1 MIRASE
7 TSSDFVRAVV
17 LSGRSLL
24 LCLILTSLGGEALAQ
39 KPGLGVEFAEWGF
52 DDRAVPRKFNLLTLE
67 IQNNSPAPFDGT
79 ISLTRLLNGTAAG
92 APLVRRTYV
101 GAYQK
106 RLVQFTPYV
115 FDFSDEWDVRWG
127 PTLNETETIEAPRL
141 GAGSRVIF
149 NDPAQS
155 SGLAS
160 GLRGFRDDRF
170 PKDVIGTD
178 TLLCVVLDHAP
189 RWETVRRKVFR
200 DWLYRGGVLHVL
212 HNPEGRFPKL
222 PVPELNN
229 SEKPSRFG
237 TGRIYWHEFQRGR
250 LHDNRRFVYDEIYPT
265 AKVPVPVKVNI
276 NDRSGDGFDEEN
288 ADPTSTE
295 FTTKLGS
302 NSFTSAYS
310 EWDSDLAIP
319 FALRDVLQAQTE
331 HNWPLIY
338 VLALGYLLVIFPGGP
353 WLAKKLDYR
362 LNLLALVVVVGS
374 WCWFY
379 SVVGARGYGERS
391 TTQSLAIARP
401 LPDGR
406 WDVTQWSGV
415 FVTDGDTFP
424 ITHQGE
430 SRHYSALVKDG
441 ERVEGYIQEGR
452 DGRFV
457 VDVPPFTSR
466 TMAHRAI
473 VEMPGPQVKVTD
485 AKWNAAGALEE
496 LSLEFGEDLPVDVQ
510 SVVLISEGFIHELQP
525 KVINRQTTLTLRG
538 TARAAAQLLELD
550 HNDYDYR
557 FRYRRKE
564 PEDQAFARLFSSIV
578 ARDIGIRIHQDLNRF
593 QFPRD
598 MARLCLYA
606 KLPDEL
612 ACRDGR
618 QPEETLGFQNG
629 RVLYSI
635 DLPLSP
641 PKRPPVVN
649 PNRRRGGAAR
659 KAVEDLEL
667 GL

>member
-7 TSSDFVRAVV
+7 RLRGFFGRL
-17 LSGRSLL
+17 LSGRGLL
-24 LCLILTSLGGEALAQ
+24 LWLVLVGLTGEAIAQ
-39 KPGLGVEFAEWGF
+39 KRSGLGVEFAEWGF

-67 IQNNSPAPFDGT
+67 IQNNSPNPFDGT
-79 ISLTRLLNGTAAG
+79 ISVSRLLSGTASG
-92 APLVRRTYV
+92 APLVQRTYI

-115 FDFSDEWDVRWG
+115 FDFSDEWEVRWG
-127 PTLNETETIEAPRL
+127 PTLDETETIEAPRL

-212 HNPEGRFPKL
+212 YGPEGRFPKL
-222 PVPELNN
+222 PVPELN
-229 SEKPSRFG
+229 SAERPTRFG
-237 TGRIYWHEFQRGR
+237 TGRIYWHEFQRGK
-250 LHDNRRFVYDEIYPT
+250 LHDNRPFVYDEIYPT
-265 AKVPVPVKVNI
+265 ATVPVPIRVNI
-276 NDRSGDGFDEEN
+276 NEIFDSSAAEGFDEEN

-302 NSFTSAYS
+302 NSYTFASS
-310 EWDSDLAIP
+310 EWDSDMAIP
-319 FALRDVLQAQTE
+319 FALRDVVQAQTE

-338 VLALGYLLVIFPGGP
+338 VLALAYLLLIFPGGP

-362 LNLLALVVVVGS
+362 LNLLALVVVVAS

-379 SVVGARGYGERS
+379 SAVGARGYGERS

-424 ITHQGE
+424 LTHQGE
-430 SRHYSALVKDG
+430 TRHYSALVKDG

-466 TMAHRAI
+466 TMAHRSV
-473 VEMPGPQVKVTD
+473 VEMPGPQITVTG
-485 AKWNAAGALEE
+485 AKWNASGALEE
-496 LSLEFGEDLPVDVQ
+496 LTLDLGESVPAGIQ
-510 SVVLISEGFIHELQP
+510 SAVLLSEGVIHELEP
-525 KVINRQTTLTLRG
+525 KRISRQTTLTLRG
-538 TARAAAQLLELD
+538 TARVAQQLIEL
-550 HNDYDYR
+550 NQNSYDYG
-557 FRYRRKE
+557 FRYRRRE
-564 PEDQAFARLFSSIV
+564 SEERSYSRLFTSMV
-578 ARDIGIRIHQDLNRF
+578 ARDIGIRMQQDLSRF
-593 QFPRD
+593 RFPRD

-606 KLPDEL
+606 ELPDEL

-618 QPEETLGFQNG
+618 QPDETLGFQNG

-635 DLPLSP
+635 DIPLSP
-641 PKRPPVVN
+641 PERPAVVN
-649 PNRRRGGAAR
+649 PNRPVQNVANPG
-659 KAVEDLEL
+659 
-667 GL
+667 

>member
-1 MIRASE
+1 MIQASE
-7 TSSDFVRAVV
+7 KLRGFFGPVP
-17 LSGRSLL
+17 SGRSLL
-24 LCLILTSLGGEALAQ
+24 LWLMLIGLTGEAIAQ
-39 KPGLGVEFAEWGF
+39 KRSGLGVEFAEWGF

-67 IQNNSPAPFDGT
+67 IQNNSPNPFDGE
-79 ISLTRLLNGTAAG
+79 ISVSRLLSGTTSG
-92 APLVRRTYV
+92 ARLVQQTYI

-115 FDFSDEWDVRWG
+115 FDFSDEWEVRWG
-127 PTLNETETIEAPRL
+127 PTLDETETIEAPRL

-212 HNPEGRFPKL
+212 LGPEGRFPKL
-222 PVPELNN
+222 PVPELN
-229 SEKPSRFG
+229 SAERPTRFG
-237 TGRIYWHEFQRGR
+237 TGRIYWHEFQRGK
-250 LHDNRRFVYDEIYPT
+250 LHDNRPFVYDEIYPT
-265 AKVPVPVKVNI
+265 ATVPVPVKVNVT
-276 NDRSGDGFDEEN
+276 DSSGDGFDEEN

-310 EWDSDLAIP
+310 EWDSDMAIP
-319 FALRDVLQAQTE
+319 FALRDVVQAQAK

-338 VLALGYLLVIFPGGP
+338 LLSLAYLLLIFPGGP

-362 LNLLALVVVVGS
+362 LNLLALVVVVAS

-379 SVVGARGYGERS
+379 STVGARGYGERS
-391 TTQSLAIARP
+391 TTQSVAIARP

-424 ITHQGE
+424 LTHQGE

-466 TMAHRAI
+466 TMAHRAV
-473 VEMPGPQVKVTD
+473 VEMPGPQVKVTG
-485 AKWNAAGALEE
+485 ASWNAAGTLTE
-496 LSLEFGEDLPVDVQ
+496 LTLDLDESVPVGIE
-510 SVVLISEGFIHELQP
+510 SAVLLSEGVIHELEP
-525 KVINRQTTLTLRG
+525 KRIRRQTTLTLRG
-538 TARAAAQLLELD
+538 TARVAQQLIELD
-550 HNDYDYR
+550 QNS
-557 FRYRRKE
+557 YRRRE
-564 PEDQAFARLFSSIV
+564 SEDQSYTRLFTSMV
-578 ARDIGIRIHQDLNRF
+578 ARDIGIRIRQDLNRF
-593 QFPRD
+593 RFPRD

-606 KLPDEL
+606 ELPDEL

-618 QPEETLGFQNG
+618 QPDKSLGFQNG

-635 DLPLSP
+635 DIPLSP
-641 PKRPPVVN
+641 PKRPAAVK
-649 PNRRRGGAAR
+649 PNRPVANGTNP
-659 KAVEDLEL
+659 E
-667 GL
+667 